1 MHAVVSKPNMLK
13 SLPVSVQ
20 LEKCHDRADMEYAI
34 VVCKRTA
41 LDNFPALI
49 SASPAF
55 RQAITAVTKGTFEK
69 LVLKAEG
76 FITSG
81 VEGTYSF
88 ECTAVIPLRDLC
100 TCGTVGALAASGAEG
115 KKKAYKSEIVNT
127 IRDLFSE

>member
-1 MHAVVSKPNMLK
+1 
-13 SLPVSVQ
+13 
-20 LEKCHDRADMEYAI
+20 MEYAL

-55 RQAITAVTKGTFEK
+55 RQAITAVTKGTFDK

-81 VEGTYSF
+81 VEGMYSSF
-88 ECTAVIPLRDLC
+88 
-100 TCGTVGALAASGAEG
+100 LACRSF
-115 KKKAYKSEIVNT
+115 SEIVADFF
-127 IRDLFSE
+127 RCSRCYRCGRQEEGL